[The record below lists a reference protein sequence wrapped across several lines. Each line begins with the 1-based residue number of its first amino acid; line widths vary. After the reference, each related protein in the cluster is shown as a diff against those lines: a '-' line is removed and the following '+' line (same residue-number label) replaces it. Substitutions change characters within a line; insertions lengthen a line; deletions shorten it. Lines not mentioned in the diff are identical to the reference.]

1 MADNLLQHQYAVV
14 RRLRIQPDSTLIL
27 RHMRT
32 ISSAHHI
39 TRTDARTARV
49 GATGSVSHL
58 RSEQEQ
64 LPLPR
69 PLPTGSSG
77 QDLLLQL
84 DLLTENA
91 YTFVD
96 ADLSGHMYTSGNDW
110 PTGGANGV
118 ATIQQKT
125 HSCYQANRAAA
136 DQQQAID
143 N

>member
-1 MADNLLQHQYAVV
+1 M
-14 RRLRIQPDSTLIL
+14 
-27 RHMRT
+27 
-32 ISSAHHI
+32 
-39 TRTDARTARV
+39 

-77 QDLLLQL
+77 QDLSLQL

-118 ATIQQKT
+118 AAIQQKT
-125 HSCYQANRAAA
+125 YSCYQANPAAA

-143 N
+143 NRENANGIPLPRAWVLISRTLTDHHCRRCVR